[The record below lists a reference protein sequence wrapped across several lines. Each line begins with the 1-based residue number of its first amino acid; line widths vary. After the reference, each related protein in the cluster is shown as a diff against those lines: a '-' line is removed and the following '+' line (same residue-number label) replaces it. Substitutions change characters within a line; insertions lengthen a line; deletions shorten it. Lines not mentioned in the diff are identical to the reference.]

1 MPNEAQIH
9 PSVEVGVDSPK
20 TAALDQTPKTL
31 AYIYTAGFFFLSTY
45 VIMYGVAP
53 ESKDL
58 VNTLV
63 GILSAGQV
71 GIMSY
76 YFGSSSGSARKT
88 EMMGRE

>member
-1 MPNEAQIH
+1 VHKETKIP
-9 PSVEVGVDSPK
+9 PSAGVEVVNPR
-20 TAALDQTPKTL
+20 TPALDQTPKTL
-31 AYIYTAGFFFLSTY
+31 AYIYTAGFFFLSMY
-45 VIMYGVAP
+45 VMMYGVAP